1 MLSRVADSLY
11 WTTRYLERAEHTAR
25 LIDINMGLMLDRS
38 RVSAER
44 RWLRGLSAV
53 GAALGLGGNVDAAG
67 MAGEPGR
74 WVGVTALVH
83 ALCFDTTKH
92 ASITAC
98 IFGARENARQIRD
111 EISTEQ
117 WQRLNGLF
125 HEISRLRTA
134 TPSERNLA
142 EFLPMII
149 DGVHL
154 FQGVTD
160 TTLSHGE
167 GWQVLRVGRY
177 LERAWSITTLLDVYE
192 REVFLGQDTDDD
204 AGEYLEWVGLLRI
217 CTAFE
222 AFCRVHTSDL
232 SHERILE
239 FLLLDPDFPHS
250 VRYAV
255 DALHNALEAI
265 QQHTRTQHGGELMRV
280 AGRLKSTLAFAQIGE
295 ILSQEPVRYLR
306 RILEQCREIHD
317 LVYTVYIQY
326 SVETALAV

>member
-1 MLSRVADSLY
+1 
-11 WTTRYLERAEHTAR
+11 
-25 LIDINMGLMLDRS
+25 
-38 RVSAER
+38 
-44 RWLRGLSAV
+44 
-53 GAALGLGGNVDAAG
+53 
-67 MAGEPGR
+67 
-74 WVGVTALVH
+74 
-83 ALCFDTTKH
+83 
-92 ASITAC
+92 
-98 IFGARENARQIRD
+98 
-111 EISTEQ
+111 
-117 WQRLNGLF
+117 
-125 HEISRLRTA
+125 
-134 TPSERNLA
+134 
-142 EFLPMII
+142 
-149 DGVHL
+149 
-154 FQGVTD
+154 
-160 TTLSHGE
+160 
-167 GWQVLRVGRY
+167 VGRY

>member
-11 WTTRYLERAEHTAR
+11 WTSRYLERAEHTAR
-25 LIDINMGLMLDRS
+25 LVDINMGLMLDRS
-38 RVSAER
+38 RVSTEG
-44 RWLRGLSAV
+44 RWQRVL
-53 GAALGLGGNVDAAG
+53 AALGSAQSLAWSVDG
-67 MAGEPGR
+67 TDTAGEPGA
-74 WVGVTALVH
+74 WVSVTALVH
-83 ALCFDTTKH
+83 ALCFDTTRH

-98 IFGARENARQIRD
+98 VFAARENARQIRD

-134 TPSERNLA
+134 APSMRNLT
-142 EFLPMII
+142 EFLPTII

-167 GWQVLRVGRY
+167 GWQFLLVGRY

-192 REVFLGQDTDDD
+192 REVFRSEDTDD
-204 AGEYLEWVGLLRI
+204 ANEYLEWIGLLRT

-222 AFCRVHTSDL
+222 AFCRVHTAEL
-232 SHERILE
+232 THERILD
-239 FLLLDPDFPHS
+239 FLLLNAQFPHS

-255 DALHNALEAI
+255 DALVQALEAI
-265 QQHTRTQHGGELMRV
+265 QQQTRTQHGGELMRV
-280 AGRLKSTLAFAQIGE
+280 AGRLKAALGFAQVSE
-295 ILSQEPVRYLR
+295 ILARDPVRYLR
-306 RILEQCREIHD
+306 EILDQCRAIHD
-317 LVYTVYIQY
+317 LIYAVYIQY

>member
-11 WTTRYLERAEHTAR
+11 WTSRYLERAEHTAR

-38 RVSAER
+38 RLSAER
-44 RWLRGLSAV
+44 RWQRVLTAV
-53 GAALGLGGNVDAAG
+53 GSAQGLGWDGDGTSV
-67 MAGEPGR
+67 EPAR
-74 WVGVTALVH
+74 WTGVTSLVH
-83 ALCFDTTKH
+83 TLCFDTTKH

-98 IFGARENARQIRD
+98 IFAARENARQIRD

-125 HEISRLRTA
+125 HEISRLKTA
-134 TPSERNLA
+134 APSERNLA
-142 EFLPMII
+142 EFLPTII

-177 LERAWSITTLLDVYE
+177 LERAWSITSLLDLYE
-192 REVFLGQDTDDD
+192 REIFRGEDTSD
-204 AGEYLEWVGLLRI
+204 AGEYLEWIGLLRI

-222 AFCRVHTSDL
+222 AFCRVHTAEL
-232 SHERILE
+232 THERILE
-239 FLLLDPDFPHS
+239 FLLLDAEFPHS

-265 QQHTRTQHGGELMRV
+265 QQQTRTQHGGELMRV
-280 AGRLKSTLAFAQIGE
+280 AGKLKAMLGYGRIGE
-295 ILSQEPVRYLR
+295 ILAQDPVRYLR
-306 RILEQCREIHD
+306 GILDQCREIHD
-317 LVYTVYIQY
+317 QIYAVYIQY

>member
-1 MLSRVADSLY
+1 LY

-44 RWLRGLSAV
+44 RWQRVLSAV
-53 GAALGLGGNVDAAG
+53 GAAQGLGWNEDAAG

-217 CTAFE
+217 
-222 AFCRVHTSDL
+222 
-232 SHERILE
+232 LE

>member
-44 RWLRGLSAV
+44 RWQRVLTAV
-53 GAALGLGGNVDAAG
+53 GSAQGVGWGDEAAG
-67 MAGEPGR
+67 STEPGR
-74 WVGVTALVH
+74 WMGVTALVH
-83 ALCFDTTKH
+83 ALCFDTGKH

-98 IFGARENARQIRD
+98 IFAARENARQIRD

-142 EFLPMII
+142 EFLPTII

-167 GWQVLRVGRY
+167 GWHVLRTGRY
-177 LERAWSITTLLDVYE
+177 LERAWSITTLLDIYE
-192 REVFLGQDTDDD
+192 REVFLGEDTNDA
-204 AGEYLEWVGLLRI
+204 AGEYLEWIGLLRI
-217 CTAFE
+217 CTAYE

-232 SHERILE
+232 THERILE

-280 AGRLKSTLAFAQIGE
+280 AGRLKSMLAFAQIGE
-295 ILSQEPVRYLR
+295 ILAQEPVRYLR

-317 LVYTVYIQY
+317 LIYAVYIQY

>member
-11 WTTRYLERAEHTAR
+11 WTSRYLERAEHTAR

-38 RVSAER
+38 RVSTER
-44 RWLRGLSAV
+44 RWHRVLSAL
-53 GAALGLGGNVDAAG
+53 GARNLSGKDTAEPERGG
-67 MAGEPGR
+67 
-74 WVGVTALVH
+74 GVAALVH
-83 ALCFDTTKH
+83 TLCFDTTKH
-92 ASITAC
+92 ASITGC
-98 IFGARENARQIRD
+98 IFAARENARQIRD

-117 WQRLNGLF
+117 WHRLNGLF
-125 HEISRLRTA
+125 HEISRLRTSA
-134 TPSERNLA
+134 PSERNLA
-142 EFLPMII
+142 EFLPTII

-177 LERAWSITTLLDVYE
+177 LERAWSLTTLLDVYE
-192 REVFLGQDTDDD
+192 REVFPSADTDD
-204 AGEYLEWVGLLRI
+204 AGAYLEWVGLLRI

-222 AFCRVHTSDL
+222 AFCRVNTADL

-250 VRYAV
+250 VLYAA

-265 QQHTRTQHGGELMRV
+265 QQHTRTQRGGELMRV
-280 AGRLKSTLAFAQIGE
+280 AGRLRATLAFARIPE
-295 ILSQEPVRYLR
+295 ILARDPVQFLHG
-306 RILEQCREIHD
+306 ILDQCREIHD
-317 LVYTVYIQY
+317 LIYAVYIQY

>member
-11 WTTRYLERAEHTAR
+11 WTSRYLERAEHTAR
-25 LIDINMGLMLDRS
+25 LIDINLGLMLDRS

-44 RWLRGLSAV
+44 RWQRVMAAV
-53 GAALGLGGNVDAAG
+53 GSDG
-67 MAGEPGR
+67 PGR
-74 WVGVTALVH
+74 TEESEGYGEGRWPGITALVH
-83 ALCFDTTKH
+83 ALCFDTTRH

-98 IFGARENARQIRD
+98 IFAARENARQIRD

-134 TPSERNLA
+134 SPSERNLA
-142 EFLPMII
+142 EFLPTII

-167 GWQVLRVGRY
+167 GWQVLRVGQY
-177 LERAWSITTLLDVYE
+177 LERAWSLTMLLDVYE
-192 REVFLGQDTDDD
+192 REVFPGEDSDD
-204 AGEYLEWVGLLRI
+204 ASQYLEWVGLLRI

-222 AFCRVHTSDL
+222 AFCRVNTAEL
-232 SHERILE
+232 THERILE

-280 AGRLKSTLAFAQIGE
+280 AGRLKATLGFAQIGE
-295 ILSQEPVRYLR
+295 VVAQNPVRFLR
-306 RILEQCREIHD
+306 GILDQCREIHD
-317 LVYTVYIQY
+317 LIYAVYIQY

>member
-11 WTTRYLERAEHTAR
+11 WTSRYLERAEHTAR

-38 RVSAER
+38 GVSAER
-44 RWLRGLSAV
+44 RWQRVLD
-53 GAALGLGGNVDAAG
+53 ALGSPQSLAWSDDAA
-67 MAGEPGR
+67 AAEPGR
-74 WVGVTALVH
+74 WVGMTALVH
-83 ALCFDTTKH
+83 ALCFDIARH

-98 IFGARENARQIRD
+98 VFAARENARQIRD
-111 EISTEQ
+111 EISSDQ

-134 TPSERNLA
+134 APSMRNLT
-142 EFLPMII
+142 EFLPTII

-167 GWQVLRVGRY
+167 GWQFLLVGRY

-192 REVFLGQDTDDD
+192 REVFQGDNTSD
-204 AGEYLEWVGLLRI
+204 AGEYLEWIGLLRS

-222 AFCRVHTSDL
+222 AFCRVHTAEL
-232 SHERILE
+232 SHERILD
-239 FLLLDPDFPHS
+239 FLLLNAEFPHS

-255 DALHNALEAI
+255 DELVSALEAI
-265 QQHTRTQHGGELMRV
+265 QQQTRTQRGGELMRM
-280 AGRLKSTLAFAQIGE
+280 AGRLKATLAFAQVSE
-295 ILSQEPVRYLR
+295 ILADDPVRHLR
-306 RILEQCREIHD
+306 GILDQCREIHD
-317 LVYTVYIQY
+317 LIYAVYIQY

>member
-11 WTTRYLERAEHTAR
+11 WTSRYLERAEHTAR

-38 RVSAER
+38 RVSTER
-44 RWLRGLSAV
+44 RWQRVLSALGV
-53 GAALGLGGNVDAAG
+53 HGLGWKDAA
-67 MAGEPGR
+67 EPER
-74 WVGVTALVH
+74 WLGVSTLVH
-83 ALCFDTTKH
+83 ALCFDTAKH
-92 ASITAC
+92 SSITAC
-98 IFGARENARQIRD
+98 IFAARENARQIRD

-117 WQRLNGLF
+117 WHRLNGLF

-142 EFLPMII
+142 EFLPTII

-160 TTLSHGE
+160 TTVSHGE
-167 GWQVLRVGRY
+167 GWQLLRVGRY
-177 LERAWSITTLLDVYE
+177 LERAWSLTTLLDVYE
-192 REVFLGQDTDDD
+192 RDVFPGADTED
-204 AGEYLEWVGLLRI
+204 AGAYLEWVGLLRV

-222 AFCRVHTSDL
+222 AFCRVHTAELTHD
-232 SHERILE
+232 RILE

-250 VRYAV
+250 VRYAA

-280 AGRLKSTLAFAQIGE
+280 AGRLRATLAFARIPE
-295 ILSQEPVRYLR
+295 ILDRDPVRFLR
-306 RILEQCREIHD
+306 GILDQCREIHD
-317 LVYTVYIQY
+317 LIYAVYIQY

>member
-11 WTTRYLERAEHTAR
+11 WTSRYLERAEHTAR

-38 RVSAER
+38 RLSAES
-44 RWLRGLSAV
+44 RWQRVLAAV
-53 GAALGLGGNVDAAG
+53 GSPAG
-67 MAGEPGR
+67 SWSDEASGATGEPGR
-74 WVGVTALVH
+74 WMGVTALVH
-83 ALCFDTTKH
+83 ALCFDTGRAT
-92 ASITAC
+92 SITSC
-98 IFGARENARQIRD
+98 IFAARENARQIRD

-134 TPSERNLA
+134 QPSERNLA
-142 EFLPMII
+142 EFLPTII

-167 GWQVLRVGRY
+167 GWRFLQVGRC
-177 LERAWSITTLLDVYE
+177 LERAWSITTLLDLYQ
-192 REVFLGQDTDDD
+192 REIFHGADTRDT
-204 AGEYLEWVGLLRI
+204 GEYLEWIGLLRI

-222 AFCRVHTSDL
+222 AFCRVHTAEL
-232 SHERILE
+232 THERILD
-239 FLLLDPDFPHS
+239 FLLLNPEFPHS

-255 DALHNALEAI
+255 DALHDALAAI
-265 QQHTRTQHGGELMRV
+265 QQRTRTQHGGDLMR
-280 AGRLKSTLAFAQIGE
+280 ASGRLKSMLAYVQIEE
-295 ILSQEPVRYLR
+295 ILAEDPVRFLR
-306 RILEQCREIHD
+306 QILKQCHEIHD
-317 LVYTVYIQY
+317 LIYAVYIQY

>member
-11 WTTRYLERAEHTAR
+11 WTSRYLERAEHTAR
-25 LIDINMGLMLDRS
+25 LIDINLGLMLDRS

-44 RWLRGLSAV
+44 RWQRVLAAV
-53 GAALGLGGNVDAAG
+53 GS
-67 MAGEPGR
+67 GEPAQTDEAIDNGQAR
-74 WVGVTALVH
+74 WPGITALVQ
-83 ALCFDTTKH
+83 ALCFDTTRH

-98 IFGARENARQIRD
+98 IFAARENARQIRD

-125 HEISRLRTA
+125 HEISRLRIA
-134 TPSERNLA
+134 SPSERNLA
-142 EFLPMII
+142 EFLPTII

-167 GWQVLRVGRY
+167 GWQVLRVGQY
-177 LERAWSITTLLDVYE
+177 LERAWSLTMLLDVYE
-192 REVFLGQDTDDD
+192 REVFPGEDSDD
-204 AGEYLEWVGLLRI
+204 ASQYLEWVGLLRI

-222 AFCRVHTSDL
+222 AFCRVNTADL
-232 SHERILE
+232 THERILE
-239 FLLLDPDFPHS
+239 FLLLNPDFPHS
-250 VRYAV
+250 VHYAV

-280 AGRLKSTLAFAQIGE
+280 AGRLKATLSFAQIGE
-295 ILSQEPVRYLR
+295 IVAQNPVRFLR
-306 RILEQCREIHD
+306 GILDQCREIHD
-317 LVYTVYIQY
+317 LIYAVYIQY